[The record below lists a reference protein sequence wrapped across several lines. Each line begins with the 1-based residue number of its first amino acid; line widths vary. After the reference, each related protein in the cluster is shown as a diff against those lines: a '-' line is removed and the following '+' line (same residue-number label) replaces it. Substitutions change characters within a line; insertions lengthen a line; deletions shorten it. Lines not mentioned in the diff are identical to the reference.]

1 MFLTLT
7 SSYFRLLRVKGREL
21 LLSAFLEKTASCA
34 CLFGSEL
41 NCIFHWKAQSLAFCK
56 SLFSSSCEVSLLKTR
71 EKRDVSSAK
80 ILQVDWIYL
89 MKQAPRLFFEN
100 LSSKTLSLESVKLPE
115 KEINFQRVWPYLDYR
130 YGMLLRRNY
139 FRGNYFWE
147 TFWRLFPYSWVSVI
161 NISLS
166 LKWKIT
172 AIWLVETA
180 SIFLIS
186 MECETQES

>member
-115 KEINFQRVWPYLDYR
+115 KEINFQRVWPYLDCR
-130 YGMLLRRNY
+130 SGMLLRHNY
-139 FRGNYFWE
+139 FRDNYFWE
-147 TFWRLFPYSWVSVI
+147 HFLAPVSVFV
-161 NISLS
+161 SLRN
-166 LKWKIT
+166 
-172 AIWLVETA
+172 
-180 SIFLIS
+180 
-186 MECETQES
+186 